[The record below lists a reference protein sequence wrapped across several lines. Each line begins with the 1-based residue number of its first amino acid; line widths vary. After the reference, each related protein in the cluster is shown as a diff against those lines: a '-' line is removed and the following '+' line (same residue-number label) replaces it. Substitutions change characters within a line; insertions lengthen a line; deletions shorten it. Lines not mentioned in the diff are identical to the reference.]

1 MVLGKEFQICLLLV
15 SIGINSNFPTLMKK
29 VFLLLIQF
37 LTISFV
43 MAQSNQEEKF
53 QNILNKTVDNKKVFG
68 TSFAFK
74 KDTLTWYGSSGNMSI
89 DQPYFI
95 ASTTKLFTTAIILK
109 LRAEGNLNLDDKIS
123 KYIDKSILSGLH
135 VYKGKDYSQELTIKH
150 LLSHTS
156 GLPDYFQD
164 KGANGKSLEDELVSG
179 NDQYWTFEQTIERTK
194 SIKPHFVP
202 GTMGKAHYSD
212 ANFQLLGKIIETITN
227 KSYSENCQ
235 DLIIKPLGLTQ
246 TYLYQDSTDKTPK
259 TLYYKNNEL
268 NIPKAMTSFGAD
280 GGIVST
286 STDML
291 VFIGAFI
298 TGKIFPKEYINE
310 LQEWNK
316 IFFPMKSGIGIHLFK
331 LPWLFNPTGA
341 VPYFIGHSGLSGAL
355 AYYSPKE
362 NIFIVGTVNQVAHP
376 DISFKTMIKLTQQI
390 KKK

>member
-1 MVLGKEFQICLLLV
+1 MQTTFGQMTTEKEKSLQ
-15 SIGINSNFPTLMKK
+15 
-29 VFLLLIQF
+29 
-37 LTISFV
+37 TI
-43 MAQSNQEEKF
+43 
-53 QNILNKTVDNKKVFG
+53 LDKTVDGKKVFG
-68 TSFAFK
+68 TSFAIK
-74 KDTLTWYGSSGNMSI
+74 KDTLAWNGASGNLLI

-109 LRAEGNLNLDDKIS
+109 LRAKSKLSLDDKIS

-135 VYKGKDYSQELTIKH
+135 IYKGKDYSEELTIKH

-156 GLPDYFQD
+156 GLPDYFQG
-164 KGANGKSLEDELVSG
+164 KGKSGKSLENEITEG
-179 NDQYWTFEQTIERTK
+179 HDQFWTFEQAIERTK
-194 SIKPHFVP
+194 KMTPLFALGIK
-202 GTMGKAHYSD
+202 GKANYSD
-212 ANFQLLGKIIETITN
+212 ANFQLLGKIIERITH
-227 KSYSENCQ
+227 KSYAEICKEF
-235 DLIIKPLGLTQ
+235 IILPLGLTK
-246 TYLYQDSTDKTPK
+246 TYLYQDTTDKTPK
-259 TLYYKNNEL
+259 TLFYKSNEL

-280 GGIVST
+280 GGMVST

-291 VFIGAFI
+291 TFIEAFF

-331 LPWLFNPTGA
+331 LPWIFNPTGA

-362 NIFIVGTVNQVAHP
+362 NIFVVGTVNQVAHP

-390 KKK
+390 MKK

>member
-1 MVLGKEFQICLLLV
+1 MQTTFGQITTEKEKSFQTVLD
-15 SIGINSNFPTLMKK
+15 
-29 VFLLLIQF
+29 
-37 LTISFV
+37 
-43 MAQSNQEEKF
+43 
-53 QNILNKTVDNKKVFG
+53 KTVDGKKVFG

-74 KDTLTWYGSSGNMSI
+74 KDTLIWQGASGNLSI
-89 DQPYFI
+89 EQSYFI

-109 LRAEGNLNLDDKIS
+109 LRAEGMLSLDDKIGN
-123 KYIDKSILSGLH
+123 YVDKSILSGLH
-135 VYKGKDYSQELTIKH
+135 IYEGKDYSHELTIKH

-156 GLPDYFQD
+156 GLPDYFQ
-164 KGANGKSLEDELVSG
+164 GRGTSGKSLENEITEG
-179 NDQYWTFEQTIERTK
+179 YDQFWTFEQAIERTK
-194 SIKPHFVP
+194 KMTPLFAP
-202 GTMGKAHYSD
+202 GTKGKANYSD
-212 ANFQLLGKIIETITN
+212 ANFQLLGKIIETITH
-227 KSYSENCQ
+227 KSYSESCKEF
-235 DLIIKPLGLTQ
+235 IIQPLGLTK

-259 TLYYKNNEL
+259 TLYYKSNEL

-291 VFIGAFI
+291 IFIEAFF
-298 TGKIFPKEYINE
+298 TDKLFPLTYIDE

-331 LPWLFNPTGA
+331 LPWIFNPSGS

-362 NIFIVGTVNQVAHP
+362 KIFLVGTVNQVAHP

-390 KKK
+390 MKK